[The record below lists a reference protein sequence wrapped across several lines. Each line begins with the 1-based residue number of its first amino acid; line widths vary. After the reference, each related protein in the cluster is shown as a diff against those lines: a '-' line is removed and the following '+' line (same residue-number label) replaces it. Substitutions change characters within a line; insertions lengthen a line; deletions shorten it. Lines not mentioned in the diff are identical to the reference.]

1 MQPRE
6 TFSLA
11 KRKDRITLN
20 DEKTKLENLQE
31 ATSQRADIWNV
42 EKINTPLSHFANNC
56 RKYGLQLSTRQLNSM
71 PLMSIKY
78 TRDEMV
84 DGDIVRYLNCALSA
98 LLQSFFLRLTFCLS
112 FPKKLITT
120 IYHHTRWYTI
130 IHKPLEF
137 KFCLE
142 NFAGKNIP

>member
-1 MQPRE
+1 M
-6 TFSLA
+6 
-11 KRKDRITLN
+11 
-20 DEKTKLENLQE
+20 
-31 ATSQRADIWNV
+31 

-78 TRDEMV
+78 TRDEMA

-120 IYHHTRWYTI
+120 IYHHTR
-130 IHKPLEF
+130 
-137 KFCLE
+137 
-142 NFAGKNIP
+142 